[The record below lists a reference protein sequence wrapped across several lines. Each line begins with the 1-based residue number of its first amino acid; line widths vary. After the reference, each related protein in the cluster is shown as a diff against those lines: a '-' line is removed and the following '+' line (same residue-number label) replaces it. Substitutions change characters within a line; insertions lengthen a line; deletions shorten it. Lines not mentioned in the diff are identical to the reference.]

1 MRFYDFSAETA
12 QLLRDAIRRWLEAGE
27 NMLAIHELPFVNA
40 SDRTLSFRVNEADA
54 GIIQDSPGHLECRLT
69 RGGYEQMLELM
80 APFTEGSRG
89 YAWLYDLDTP
99 IELLFSPSGN
109 W

>member
-1 MRFYDFSAETA
+1 
-12 QLLRDAIRRWLEAGE
+12 
-27 NMLAIHELPFVNA
+27 MLAIHELPFVNP